1 MAKART
7 LVGLDVHATKIVAA
21 VLGAESGELRTFRMN
36 GDVGD
41 AAGFCAGLPRPVRVA
56 YEAGPA
62 GYGLAR
68 ELAKRGVGCVV
79 AAPSKIPRA
88 SGDRVKT
95 DLRDAE
101 LLVRLLFAGKLH
113 AVRVPGDEE
122 EALRDL
128 VRARKAVRVDLMRC
142 RHRLSKLLLRHGIR
156 FDDGPAWTQRHRDWL
171 AQVALE
177 WPAAQATLLD
187 CQGSIDALCHRRER
201 LECEIV
207 ALLPD
212 CPWQVQ
218 VGRLRCLR
226 GVDTL
231 TAVGLCAEVGDFE
244 RFARAGQLMSY
255 VGLVPS
261 ESTTGQQR
269 RLGSITKTGSAHA
282 RRLLIEAAWHYR
294 PRPRIGKALTDR
306 QNGQPPQAIA
316 ISWSAQ
322 QRLHRTWARL
332 EARSKRRTII
342 AVAAARELAGFCW
355 AITQIEGNS
364 HPRTPPIPA
373 AGSVAARHARGT
385 RETDLSNPP
394 QQRGWQR
401 PMLESGSPR
410 RTMVLR
416 HTQTRVYQPDPR
428 RAQHAGPPPTQP
440 TTAAHPINATART
453 SPAPLTNHSP
463 YQSDTDTLGSCG
475 VAALV
480 AGLH

>member
-7 LVGLDVHATKIVAA
+7 LVGLDVHATKIVVA
-21 VLGAESGELRTFRMN
+21 VLDAESGELRTFRMN
-36 GDVGD
+36 GDAGE

-56 YEAGPA
+56 YEAGPT

-68 ELAKRGVGCVV
+68 ELAKRGVECVV

-95 DLRDAE
+95 DGRDAE
-101 LLVRLLFAGKLH
+101 LLVRLLLAGKLH
-113 AVRVPGDEE
+113 AVRVPGAEE

-128 VRARKAVRVDLMRC
+128 VRARESVRVDLMRC

-156 FDDGPAWTQRHRDWL
+156 FDHGQAWTQRHRDWL

-187 CQGSIDALCHRRER
+187 YQGAIDALCHRRER
-201 LECEIV
+201 LEADIV
-207 ALLPD
+207 GILPG
-212 CPWQVQ
+212 CPWQAQ

-226 GVDTL
+226 GIDTL

-244 RFARAGQLMSY
+244 RFARAEQLMSY
-255 VGLVPS
+255 LGLVPS
-261 ESTTGQQR
+261 ESTTGKQR

-306 QNGQPPQAIA
+306 QHGQPAQAIA

-322 QRLHRTWARL
+322 QRLHRTWTRL
-332 EARSKRRTII
+332 EKRAKRRTTI

-355 AITQIEGNS
+355 AITQIE
-364 HPRTPPIPA
+364 
-373 AGSVAARHARGT
+373 
-385 RETDLSNPP
+385 
-394 QQRGWQR
+394 
-401 PMLESGSPR
+401 
-410 RTMVLR
+410 
-416 HTQTRVYQPDPR
+416 
-428 RAQHAGPPPTQP
+428 
-440 TTAAHPINATART
+440 
-453 SPAPLTNHSP
+453 
-463 YQSDTDTLGSCG
+463 
-475 VAALV
+475 
-480 AGLH
+480 